1 MNEYLLSIYI
11 FIGLLIIVFLIDYFL
26 INKKK
31 LNLIKNKGLTKKG
44 KKKKIKSISEIDY
57 LTMKFKLNKKN
68 LNMDRMIIMIS
79 LINAFIISVVSSIV
93 MLMPFAIMWQLIV
106 AFALLFGLIYA
117 LYEIYGRH
125 LKKEEE
131 KKWKHILEFQQTN
144 C

>member
-93 MLMPFAIMWQLIV
+93 MLMPFAIMW
-106 AFALLFGLIYA
+106 
-117 LYEIYGRH
+117 
-125 LKKEEE
+125 
-131 KKWKHILEFQQTN
+131 
-144 C
+144 

>member
-1 MNEYLLSIYI
+1 MIEYLLSIYI

-131 KKWKHILEFQQTN
+131 KK
-144 C
+144 

>member
-79 LINAFIISVVSSIV
+79 LINAFIISVVSSIA

-131 KKWKHILEFQQTN
+131 KK
-144 C
+144 

>member
-1 MNEYLLSIYI
+1 
-11 FIGLLIIVFLIDYFL
+11 
-26 INKKK
+26 
-31 LNLIKNKGLTKKG
+31 
-44 KKKKIKSISEIDY
+44 
-57 LTMKFKLNKKN
+57 MKFKLNKKN

-125 LKKEEE
+125 LKKRRRKNEFSRNR
-131 KKWKHILEFQQTN
+131 KKMANLLGRA
-144 C
+144 

>member
-11 FIGLLIIVFLIDYFL
+11 FIGLLIIVFLIDYFI

-131 KKWKHILEFQQTN
+131 KK
-144 C
+144 